1 MKQRWI
7 LKSRTS
13 KTSQN
18 LPAPQLGTPAL
29 HGPPRCSPWLVPST
43 TKTSVP
49 EKTQLNVAMS
59 WVMLSIVAP
68 TSPKSRPISSLPLAR
83 PHFGKYTCAS
93 SANRSRRLPPS
104 EVTPPLS
111 KALRY
116 SSATDFRCSS
126 VIVPVTIVMLF
137 LSLPFSSGSQMRCV
151 LAPRGFG
158 RRDRNEVQDA
168 IPDVVQLGNANV
180 GGGAPPTG
188 DTGIRPDQHA
198 AALLHPH
205 RRAGS
210 P

>member
-18 LPAPQLGTPAL
+18 LPAPQLD
-29 HGPPRCSPWLVPST
+29 
-43 TKTSVP
+43 
-49 EKTQLNVAMS
+49 VAMS

-137 LSLPFSSGSQMRCV
+137 LSLPFFSGSQTRCV

-180 GGGAPPTG
+180 GGAPPTG

-198 AALLHPH
+198 AALL
-205 RRAGS
+205 
-210 P
+210 